1 MNMPQNF
8 SGQNLRGHSFKGQN
22 LAGADFSGADIR
34 GANFTKANLRGA
46 NFSNTRAGL
55 QTHQLIYAIFASS
68 ITIFLMG
75 IISYIVGFYIS
86 NSFLNLQNIKG
97 ISSVVT
103 VLTGIVLAVFLPIFY
118 HAHLEVKETQTR
130 GKSSVY
136 SSLINFILGFLFLAI
151 TMIMSMNS
159 YLLFLAKI
167 SFVTSILLLFMSLAC
182 AINHDVVIFTSF
194 VGILVWI
201 GAIVDTFS
209 LSYNLS
215 IFMIVFLAIICIYFS
230 FQVLS
235 VKSGY
240 SDFTYLIYNPS
251 YFGCTSFR
259 SANLTNANF
268 LLSRLGNTDFARAR
282 LTNTYFY
289 QAREIEHALFR
300 LTQLY
305 DKKVSQLISSG
316 NGQGKHYGN
325 LIFTGI
331 NLERVNL
338 SHADLRGADLSRAN
352 LRQANLEFANLTEV
366 LAIGTD
372 FTGASLTGACLEAW
386 NIDSTTKLEEVDCEY
401 IFFLK
406 YPDQKG
412 NRERRPHDPDKVF
425 APGDFAKLYKEVM
438 NTVEVLLRNGMN
450 PEAFNL
456 AFQKLMVE
464 NPEITTASIQGLQ
477 KKGDDVLV
485 TIEVPEGT
493 DKAKIERDFLEP
505 YKLQAALL
513 EAKTLHAQ
521 DIKEIT
527 LALIKNPPANPII
540 NLTNDVNSEIKTMND
555 STDNSRKIENKD
567 GNVIGNILGDEGTI
581 SGTVA
586 HTINQ
591 LPDSP
596 KPDQPGIK
604 ELLIE
609 LQAVIENDTALKPE
623 DKTEALEQLKALA
636 EAGSNPKEGAM
647 QKTAKTA
654 LTMLKGIIASLPSAA
669 VLVKTC
675 SELLPSIASLFG
687 L

>member
-8 SGQNLRGHSFKGQN
+8 SGQNLRGRSFKGQD

-34 GANFTKANLRGA
+34 GANFTGVDLMGANFTRAKAGLQHRQVIFLLLASLLMSALAGAFSAYTSDWITYYFESRYIELYGYTPGISVLLALAVFFIVTIRQGFLAGLGAGAGAGAGAVAGALAGALALALALAGAVALAVALAVAIATAGLGVFVAWRALAGDEKHDFIRIFAVAFAAIGGTSFWGADLTDANFTNATLKSTDFRGATLTRTCWRNAHKLDRARVGDSILTKKAVRELLITGKGYEKNYLGANLRGA
-46 NFSNTRAGL
+46 HLVG
-55 QTHQLIYAIFASS
+55 AILNKAILKEAELSEA
-68 ITIFLMG
+68 
-75 IISYIVGFYIS
+75 
-86 NSFLNLQNIKG
+86 NLQEAELEWAI
-97 ISSVVT
+97 
-103 VLTGIVLAVFLPIFY
+103 LTKVQAV
-118 HAHLEVKETQTR
+118 
-130 GKSSVY
+130 
-136 SSLINFILGFLFLAI
+136 
-151 TMIMSMNS
+151 
-159 YLLFLAKI
+159 
-167 SFVTSILLLFMSLAC
+167 
-182 AINHDVVIFTSF
+182 
-194 VGILVWI
+194 
-201 GAIVDTFS
+201 
-209 LSYNLS
+209 
-215 IFMIVFLAIICIYFS
+215 
-230 FQVLS
+230 
-235 VKSGY
+235 
-240 SDFTYLIYNPS
+240 
-251 YFGCTSFR
+251 
-259 SANLTNANF
+259 
-268 LLSRLGNTDFARAR
+268 
-282 LTNTYFY
+282 
-289 QAREIEHALFR
+289 
-300 LTQLY
+300 
-305 DKKVSQLISSG
+305 
-316 NGQGKHYGN
+316 
-325 LIFTGI
+325 
-331 NLERVNL
+331 
-338 SHADLRGADLSRAN
+338 
-352 LRQANLEFANLTEV
+352 
-366 LAIGTD
+366 GTD
-372 FTGASLTGACLEAW
+372 FTGAKLTGACLEAW
-386 NIDSTTKLEEVDCEY
+386 NIDSHTKLEQVDCQY
-401 IFFLK
+401 VFLLEK
-406 YPDQKG
+406 EGDKG
-412 NRERRPHDPDKVF
+412 SRERRPHDPDTIF
-425 APGDFAKLYKEVM
+425 EPGDFAKLYKEVM

-464 NPEITTASIQGLQ
+464 NPEITPASIQGLQ

-604 ELLIE
+604 ELLSQ
-609 LQAVIENDTALKPE
+609 LQKAIDTDPEITPEKKAKALK
-623 DKTEALEQLKALA
+623 QIQSLA
-636 EAGSNPKEGAM
+636 EAGKDIKSGAM
-647 QKTAKTA
+647 KDLADDA
-654 LTMLKGIIASLPSAA
+654 ITMLKGIIASLPSAA